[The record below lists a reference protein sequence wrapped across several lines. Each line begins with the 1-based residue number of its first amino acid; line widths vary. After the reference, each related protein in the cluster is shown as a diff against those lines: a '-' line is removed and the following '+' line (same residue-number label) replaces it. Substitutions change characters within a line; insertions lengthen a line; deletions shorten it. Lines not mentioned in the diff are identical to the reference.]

1 MGVETQTM
9 AGTHFS
15 HVYTMEEVLGML
27 DTVDEPICD
36 GSDDNFDTDYFD
48 FTMTRI

>member
-1 MGVETQTM
+1 M
-9 AGTHFS
+9 AGTHSS
-15 HVYTMEEVLGML
+15 HEYTVPGML

-36 GSDDNFDTDYFD
+36 GSDDNFDTDYVD